1 MNELM
6 RRCLAAGAGLDFAP
20 RIDSPPLLR
29 HHGDDDRVDRHRRSW
44 RSSSSSSTASAAT
57 SQSTPL
63 VLPSVKFEIAVIGVP
78 LFFFLLWFVQGFK
91 DYIWYTTPPKNTMDV
106 YVMGEEVDVE
116 VRLRGRRAQRD
127 RHAAR
132 PGRPPGAAADDQPRR
147 ASTRSTSPTSA
158 SSRTCCPAATPRPGS
173 RRPSRAATRSSAREY
188 CGTWHSQM
196 WGEVVVMP
204 GPSSTRGWSSR
215 RPASRSAS
223 TPAATTAAD
232 IRGSIVEY
240 GKRVAM
246 ARGLPAAATRSTA
259 SRTSARPGWTSTS
272 GARRWRTARRSI
284 ADEAYLT
291 DSMIDPRGKVVK
303 GFKPV
308 MPTYK
313 GRLAA
318 PEAAA
323 LVEFIKSLRST
334 SLENLPSKE
343 ATYEPAK
350 PSQLTQRSKPVYPA
364 VNYLNADRGRLVVA
378 AHARPQADRGHVP
391 RVRCW

>member
-1 MNELM
+1 MLAFYFFFKYRA
-6 RRCLAAGAGLDFAP
+6 RRAD
-20 RIDSPPLLR
+20 
-29 HHGDDDRVDRHRRSW
+29 
-44 RSSSSSSTASAAT
+44 
-57 SQSTPL
+57 QSTPM

-106 YVMGEEVDVE
+106 YVMGKKWMWKFAYAGGGPNAIGVLHVPANRP
-116 VRLRGRRAQRD
+116 VRLLMTSRD
-127 RHAAR
+127 VLHSFYVPDFRIKQDVL
-132 PGRPPGAAADDQPRR
+132 PGRYTETWFEATKPGRYQILCA
-147 ASTRSTSPTSA
+147 
-158 SSRTCCPAATPRPGS
+158 
-173 RRPSRAATRSSAREY
+173 EY

-204 GPSSTRGWSSR
+204 GPEFDAWMVEQKAGLAERVDTGGDDGGSMRGVDR
-215 RPASRSAS
+215 RVRQE
-223 TPAATTAAD
+223 D
-232 IRGSIVEY
+232 RDVG
-240 GKRVAM
+240 
-246 ARGLPAAATRSTA
+246 GLPRAATRSTA

-350 PSQLTQRSKPVYPA
+350 PSQPASDDKPVYPA
-364 VNYLNADRGRLVVA
+364 VNYLNADRGRPVVA
-378 AHARPQADRGHVP
+378 ADARPQAHR
-391 RVRCW
+391 RSCTSCRCC